1 MSTRAAV
8 ALTQAS
14 WRTAKSYRF
23 SFVLSLVSLAVTI
36 VPVYFAQRLTDGAAG
51 IVRS

>member
-23 SFVLSLVSLAVTI
+23 SFVLSFVSLAVT
-36 VPVYFAQRLTDGAAG
+36 RLTR
-51 IVRS
+51 I